1 MRTMNYGG
9 FGQKK
14 QADVKVSPK
23 SGGEGDQV
31 TSGSSF
37 AAGFKM
43 GAQERQRNASE
54 PALNQSMF
62 KNNFTMSAGG

>member
-1 MRTMNYGG
+1 MNYGG

-23 SGGEGDQV
+23 RGGEEDQV
-31 TSGSSF
+31 TLGSSF

-62 KNNFTMSAGG
+62 KNNFNMSSGG